1 MSEKDSNLKRK
12 IVVVQGKDVYEYR
25 AVYQK
30 FERAKYISHL
40 DLYRAVQRTIQR
52 AGLPV
57 WFTEGYNPHIYL
69 TFPMPIFLGCEGVQE
84 TFDFRTTIDM
94 EPDEIM
100 ERLNAAFPEGI
111 HISAIA
117 APVYKATEIAKAH
130 YTVQVSSE
138 GKTGEE
144 LKAGWETFI
153 QSPQILAEKKTKKGP
168 KMVDLKPLL
177 FSSEAEAAGEVL
189 TLTLETACGIAE
201 NLSPV
206 LLIDTFAAGAG
217 IEADYRLIRRD
228 GLYLASGEVFR

>member
-12 IVVVQGKDVYEYR
+12 IVVVQGKDIYEYR

-111 HISAIA
+111 RISAIA
-117 APVYKATEIAKAH
+117 APVYKATEIAKAR

-144 LKAGWETFI
+144 LKAGWEAFL
-153 QSPQILAEKKTKKGP
+153 QSPQILAEKRTKKGP

-228 GLYLASGEVFR
+228 GLYLASGELFR